1 MFRRGAMFYM
11 QDSATGKQTSLRTKD
26 EAEASSLLN
35 ARNAAQQQP
44 TLNLHLA
51 RAYLTASDPAFV
63 ERTWQT
69 VMQQL
74 QSRGKDSSR
83 ERYASV
89 FKSPSF
95 DELRN
100 KKLLETTTDD
110 FFAVF
115 KDGKVSIVYFLKR
128 LHNFALSLGWI
139 AIPIVAP
146 YLWPKYEAKDRRGIT
161 QDEHQSVLQQEKN
174 AEWKLYLELLWETGA
189 AQSDAVNFK
198 AEDVDPQTRTISYF
212 RQKTGSLAQF
222 TISKKLETVL
232 SHLPTTGVAERLEQP
247 GIDQRGNIMRLAVQH
262 PARLFRREAGGQLS
276 QERQEPLLFFFHA
289 KSVAGCAKNRTG
301 NHRCIGILNVAKS
314 GSMSKELVP
323 ILADAL
329 RAYYDTNE
337 LVEIC
342 SLFDI
347 QIELDYPNQKPNL
360 LALAKRLIVEMEHGN
375 HRRLLEALLPSLFVR
390 CSEMIAKTDWER
402 RDFHQEMSGR
412 MEKLRP
418 LLGTQT
424 TPTEIAVP
432 DGKPFTAKSEIRE
445 LIEKAEGEVF
455 LVDAYIGI
463 TTLDCLRELQH
474 PIKILTGQQKQ
485 SIESGFDTTLADFRA
500 EGRTIE
506 VRRHPKLHDRYL
518 IFNERC
524 WLIGGSIKDA
534 GKKALN
540 VIECLDS
547 KDTISADVK
556 KKWDEATIYT

>member
-1 MFRRGAMFYM
+1 MKTKFTMFRRGAMFYM

-74 QSRGKDSSR
+74 QSRGKDTSR

-95 DELRN
+95 DGLRN

-198 AEDVDPQTRTISYF
+198 AEDVDWQTRTISYF

-222 TISKKLETVL
+222 TVSKKLETVL
-232 SHLPTTGVAERLEQP
+232 SHLPTTGVLFPKLSTFSQSDRASRFRRRCQRAGVSGVTLHSYRYAWAERAKVVGMP
-247 GIDQRGNIMRLAVQH
+247 
-262 PARLFRREAGGQLS
+262 
-276 QERQEPLLFFFHA
+276 ERFAQAALGH
-289 KSVAGCAKNRTG
+289 N
-301 NHRCIGILNVAKS
+301 
-314 GSMSKELVP
+314 SKA
-323 ILADAL
+323 IH
-329 RAYYDTNE
+329 RAY
-337 LVEIC
+337 
-342 SLFDI
+342 
-347 QIELDYPNQKPNL
+347 
-360 LALAKRLIVEMEHGN
+360 AKKAIII
-375 HRRLLEALLPSLFVR
+375 APSL
-390 CSEMIAKTDWER
+390 EEYEAK
-402 RDFHQEMSGR
+402 
-412 MEKLRP
+412 
-418 LLGTQT
+418 
-424 TPTEIAVP
+424 A
-432 DGKPFTAKSEIRE
+432 A
-445 LIEKAEGEVF
+445 
-455 LVDAYIGI
+455 
-463 TTLDCLRELQH
+463 
-474 PIKILTGQQKQ
+474 QQK
-485 SIESGFDTTLADFRA
+485 LVAA
-500 EGRTIE
+500 
-506 VRRHPKLHDRYL
+506 
-518 IFNERC
+518 
-524 WLIGGSIKDA
+524 
-534 GKKALN
+534 
-540 VIECLDS
+540 
-547 KDTISADVK
+547 
-556 KKWDEATIYT
+556 